1 MIEERIEKLQSDLGK
16 VQAELDELKAQIKQP
31 EDRFVPKVGE
41 RYWLVDSIGDYRSEK
56 WRDGH
61 YDHYRLAT
69 GNCFRTQAE
78 ARRHKASLFVKT
90 PTGPCPK
97 VGSRIYYWN
106 LSRNDLGLAEAGSIT
121 AKGAVGMW
129 GLGECCLAGFE
140 KELEAKWRKYGW
152 SVTGEPE
159 PEGWES

>member
-1 MIEERIEKLQSDLGK
+1 MIEQRLEELQK
-16 VQAELDELKAQIKQP
+16 ELDELKAQMKQP

-41 RYWLVDSIGDYRSEK
+41 RYWLVDSYGDYGSDI
-56 WRDGH
+56 WSDHVRDNF
-61 YDHYRLAT
+61 RLAT
-69 GNCFRTQAE
+69 GNCGRTKSD

-97 VGSRIYYWN
+97 VGDECVRFSVAI
-106 LSRNDLGLAEAGSIT
+106 DKVELGSPLTGKSAVWLWTAGDMST
-121 AKGAVGMW
+121 KGYA
-129 GLGECCLAGFE
+129 
-140 KELEAKWRKYGW
+140 KELEAKWRRYGW